1 MSGGRWWGTAVRQH
15 WGRALWPPRL
25 GGVLPAWVFLTLPR
39 RVLAKT
45 EINGPRMQPKVGA
58 RSERDSEPD
67 SGWVAF
73 RLCSYV

>member
-15 WGRALWPPRL
+15 WGRGLWPPRL
-25 GGVLPAWVFLTLPR
+25 GGVLPAW
-39 RVLAKT
+39 VLAKT

-67 SGWVAF
+67 SSWVAF